1 MIDANEIWQ
10 LEIDGQAYDAKF
22 SELTQWIT
30 EGNLNRADKVRR
42 GSLRWLEA
50 GKIPA
55 LIPFFVAREV
65 NAMPPPTVSITSQG
79 AVATIDEVATDY
91 SITRRN
97 PNSNENKVE
106 IERRAGAIATQ
117 TNLPSDGCCAIHE
130 EKIAV
135 YRCIKCGNAW
145 CDECPL
151 KYAQKA
157 IICAVCGGSCE
168 LKEGSK

>member
-55 LIPFFVAREV
+55 LIPFFVARDV
-65 NAMPPPTVSITSQG
+65 NAMPPPTV
-79 AVATIDEVATDY
+79 
-91 SITRRN
+91 
-97 PNSNENKVE
+97 NSSNRPASTTVCHRENLA
-106 IERRAGAIATQ
+106 RAM
-117 TNLPSDGCCAIHE
+117 
-130 EKIAV
+130 V
-135 YRCIKCGNAW
+135 
-145 CDECPL
+145 
-151 KYAQKA
+151 
-157 IICAVCGGSCE
+157 
-168 LKEGSK
+168 